1 MDAKKYLLATA
12 FAIAVGLTASMGAS
26 ADEAGTTTSSGTVST
41 GTTSTGTDT
50 SSGVTSTGTTN
61 TGSTSSGTTNTG
73 STSTGSTATGATN
86 TGATN
91 TGTTVPGKGVKG
103 FLCVKPLIETRETAL
118 IAAFDKQ
125 NAAVKAA
132 LLVRKT
138 AVTNAYSLTTKKE
151 VQKAV
156 IAAHKAYWKSV
167 TAANK
172 TALKERLAAWKT
184 YKTSAKSC
192 KGSAVGEESSTERM
206 ESR

>member
-1 MDAKKYLLATA
+1 MDAKKLILASA
-12 FAIAVGLTASMGAS
+12 FAVAVGLSASLGAN
-26 ADEAGTTTSSGTVST
+26 ADEAGTATSSGTVST
-41 GTTSTGTDT
+41 GTTSTGTET
-50 SSGVTSTGTTN
+50 STGATSTGATATDSTSTGSTATGTTNTGTTN
-61 TGSTSSGTTNTG
+61 TGSTSGG
-73 STSTGSTATGATN
+73 RGQ
-86 TGATN
+86 
-91 TGTTVPGKGVKG
+91 KG

-125 NAAVKAA
+125 NAAIKAA

-138 AVTNAYSLTTKKE
+138 AVTNAYALTTKKE

-167 TAANK
+167 AVANK

-192 KGSAVGEESSTERM
+192 KNYEVGNEYSTER
-206 ESR
+206 SDSY

>member
-1 MDAKKYLLATA
+1 MDAKKFILASA
-12 FAIAVGLTASMGAS
+12 FAVAVGLSASLGAN
-26 ADEAGTTTSSGTVST
+26 ADEAGTATSSGTVST
-41 GTTSTGTDT
+41 GTA
-50 SSGVTSTGTTN
+50 STGTTS
-61 TGSTSSGTTNTG
+61 TGSTSTGATSTGSTATG
-73 STSTGSTATGATN
+73 STSTGSTATGT
-86 TGATN
+86 TN
-91 TGTTVPGKGVKG
+91 TGTTNTGSTSGGKGQKG

-138 AVTNAYSLTTKKE
+138 AVTNAYALSTKKE

-167 TAANK
+167 AVANK
-172 TALKERLAAWKT
+172 TALKERLAAWKA

-192 KGSAVGEESSTERM
+192 KGSAVGEEASTERM

>member
-1 MDAKKYLLATA
+1 MDAKKLILASA
-12 FAIAVGLTASMGAS
+12 FAVAVGLSASLGAN
-26 ADEAGTTTSSGTVST
+26 ADEAGTATSSGTVST

-50 SSGVTSTGTTN
+50 SSGMTSTGTTN
-61 TGSTSSGTTNTG
+61 TGSTATGATN
-73 STSTGSTATGATN
+73 TGSTATGSTN

-91 TGTTVPGKGVKG
+91 TGTTVPSKGVKG
-103 FLCVKPLIETRETAL
+103 FLCVKPLIETRENAL

-138 AVTNAYSLTTKKE
+138 AVTNAYSLSTKKE

-167 TAANK
+167 MTANK
-172 TALKERLAAWKT
+172 TALKERLAAWKA
-184 YKTSAKSC
+184 YKTSAKAC
-192 KGSAVGEESSTERM
+192 KNYEVGNEYSTER
-206 ESR
+206 SDSY